1 MTMPTIDLGYPTP
14 VRGKIPSFRSIEEEA
29 VFWDTHELTDYMD
42 DADRVAIT
50 VGGELGERVT
60 VRLDRA
66 DRVTLARYARQKGVG
81 PSTLVRMWL
90 KERLNAEA
98 ERAKNRKVS

>member
-1 MTMPTIDLGYPTP
+1 MTKPTIDLGYPAP
-14 VRGKIPSFRSIEEEA
+14 ARGKIPSFRSIEEEA
-29 VFWDTHELTDYMD
+29 AFWDAHDLTDYMD
-42 DADRVAIT
+42 DMDRVT
-50 VGGELGERVT
+50 VSTGGELGERVT

-66 DRVTLARYARQKGVG
+66 DRIRLARHARQKGVG

-98 ERAKNRKVS
+98 GSGKERKAS

>member
-1 MTMPTIDLGYPTP
+1 MTKPTIDLGYPTP

-29 VFWDTHELTDYMD
+29 AFWDTHELTDYMD

-60 VRLDRA
+60 GPPSEEASTRA
-66 DRVTLARYARQKGVG
+66 SRPG
-81 PSTLVRMWL
+81 
-90 KERLNAEA
+90 
-98 ERAKNRKVS
+98 